1 MAMRLAD
8 ENLRD
13 KLASEYVLGTMSA
26 RARRRF
32 EIYLRGN
39 PPLRRSVTQWEER
52 LGGLAESLPPV
63 AAPVRVWAA
72 IAKRLGHGTAPRPGF
87 WNSVSFWRM
96 ASFACAVLIVGL
108 VVIGTFK
115 HEAAVETAKV
125 DAGRMVVV
133 MNDVATNKPAMTA
146 SWDMGQP
153 GDRMVRIRIMGHA
166 EMGPNTSW
174 EMWIL
179 PEAGGKPISIGLI
192 NTHETQVMRIPAAMA
207 AKLDSAPGLAMS
219 VEPAGGSPTGIPTGP
234 VLYVGNSIKT

>member
-1 MAMRLAD
+1 MRLAN

-13 KLASEYVLGTMSA
+13 KLAAGYVLGTMSA

-39 PPLRRSVTQWEER
+39 PPLRRSVARWEER
-52 LGGLAESLPPV
+52 LCPLAEALPPV
-63 AAPVRVWAA
+63 EPPSRVWAG
-72 IAKRLGHGTAPRPGF
+72 IVKRLRHGPAPRPGF
-87 WNSVSFWRM
+87 WNNLSFWRM
-96 ASFACAVLIVGL
+96 ASFASVVL
-108 VVIGTFK
+108 VVALAVVGTFR
-115 HEAAVETAKV
+115 HEAPVQTAKV

-153 GDRMVRIRIMGHA
+153 GDRMMRIRVMGHA

-179 PEAGGKPISIGLI
+179 PDGDGKPISLGLI
-192 NTHETQVMRIPAAMA
+192 TTHETQLMKIPAAMA
-207 AKLDSAPGLAMS
+207 AKLDAAHGLAMS
-219 VEPAGGSPTGIPTGP
+219 VEPAGGSPTGLPTGP
-234 VLYVGNSIKT
+234 VLCVGNSIKT